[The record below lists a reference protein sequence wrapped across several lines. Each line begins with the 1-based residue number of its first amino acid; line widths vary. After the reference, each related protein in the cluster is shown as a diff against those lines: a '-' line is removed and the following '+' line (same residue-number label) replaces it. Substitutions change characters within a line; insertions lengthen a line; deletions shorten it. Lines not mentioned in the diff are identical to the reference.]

1 MLAAARPGGQL
12 GSSQLAL
19 QATCPAADRTPIQWV
34 LLCASSARCQVGWGP
49 PLQMV
54 HLLDEQSARQEGME
68 GTGMGSRW
76 GRGGMVPAH
85 TLVHT
90 VEKER
95 KITDG

>member
-1 MLAAARPGGQL
+1 
-12 GSSQLAL
+12 
-19 QATCPAADRTPIQWV
+19 
-34 LLCASSARCQVGWGP
+34 
-49 PLQMV
+49 MV